1 MLLVP
6 VAHSLPH
13 QPPQEMAAAGILPA
27 QRMFLALSNVLC
39 SSHHDGSDTRI
50 SLSSWAAFL
59 TAFCFIDFSKPL
71 QGTGRTSDRAF
82 PIWWVIFLAPQTLQG
97 KILLTASWISS
108 FHLSLFLQSSSDREF
123 LIHTGRALGA
133 GAALGASCTS
143 VAHGLPCWGAT
154 PPLKHHLPPSAL
166 QGAQAPESQIHNSG
180 AFWSCN
186 STFCSFNGILGLKW
200 WWNWGVSPFIT
211 GNNCNK
217 INATSP
223 GCAGKTSHL
232 DIPLVYYWCLLLRII
247 KHGYAA
253 NARWC
258 WTSWHR
264 VSPSNYTQS
273 FGFHSSSAIILFRRI
288 LTHSRHKTLHLR

>member
-82 PIWWVIFLAPQTLQG
+82 PIRWVIFLAPQTLQG

-143 VAHGLPCWGAT
+143 VAHGLPC
-154 PPLKHHLPPSAL
+154 
-166 QGAQAPESQIHNSG
+166 
-180 AFWSCN
+180 
-186 STFCSFNGILGLKW
+186 
-200 WWNWGVSPFIT
+200 
-211 GNNCNK
+211 
-217 INATSP
+217 
-223 GCAGKTSHL
+223 
-232 DIPLVYYWCLLLRII
+232 
-247 KHGYAA
+247 
-253 NARWC
+253 
-258 WTSWHR
+258 
-264 VSPSNYTQS
+264 
-273 FGFHSSSAIILFRRI
+273 
-288 LTHSRHKTLHLR
+288 